1 MKTIITGLAGLLAML
16 SITLAFGAS
25 ALAINVD
32 SNSFGSFIPACSS
45 NNGIANN
52 TPVCKDV
59 NTQATSKQNP
69 IINIIKDV
77 INLLSYAVGVI
88 VVFMISVSAIM
99 FITSGGESEKVSK
112 AKNGLIGAVIGVLVV
127 SLAQI
132 IVIFVL
138 DKVK

>member
-1 MKTIITGLAGLLAML
+1 MKVILSSLVGFISTALLVL
-16 SITLAFGAS
+16 TFGAS
-25 ALAINVD
+25 TSALSID

-45 NNGIANN
+45 KGIAND
-52 TPVCKDV
+52 TPVCSDV
-59 NTQATSKQNP
+59 NSQAKNQNP

-88 VVFMISVSAIM
+88 VVFMISISAIT
-99 FITSGGESEKVSK
+99 FITSGGESDSVSR
-112 AKNGLIGAVIGVLVV
+112 AKRGLIGAVIGVLVV
-127 SLAQI
+127 SLAQV